1 MAYIKII
8 SAFTGSLVISYVLFI
23 VLFKH
28 HNEEVAD
35 ILTKKDKQQLKAY
48 KKELKSQSW
57 SWQNMLMSKW
67 VEFGGG
73 FYGVMAVLTYA
84 VVESQ
89 EIYAF
94 FTSEQSF
101 LATLYAVGFGDV
113 FDLFLNSI
121 LNFITAIVW
130 PVYWI
135 NKTEVFP
142 VWVWFVVVYAGYMAG
157 QFIAKSKSNFENY
170 ENH

>member
-1 MAYIKII
+1 MANLKII
-8 SAFTGSLVISYVLFI
+8 LAFSGSLIISYLLFA

-28 HNEEVAD
+28 KNKEMVEVMRR
-35 ILTKKDKQQLKAY
+35 KDKNKV
-48 KKELKSQSW
+48 KELKKSLQDESW
-57 SWQNMLMSKW
+57 SWQNMLISKW
-67 VEFGGG
+67 VAFGGG

-84 VVESQ
+84 VVECQ

-121 LNFITAIVW
+121 FNFITAIIW
-130 PVYWI
+130 PVFWMKRI
-135 NKTEVFP
+135 EVFP
-142 VWVWFVVVYAGYMAG
+142 VWIWFLVVYSGFLVG
-157 QFIAKSKSNFENY
+157 QYIAKTRTNLVNNERL
-170 ENH
+170 